1 MGVSTDRKWHLV
13 LKGGK
18 LDSKGISHVRISFT
32 CIRDCIPTVKEVI
45 VRPLNKTLPLQTIK
59 SVAMQNIDLSKQG
72 HPFKDSGLDQGFGA
86 EHQLL
91 DTKVAQLLIASG
103 AVVHVGD

>member
-32 CIRDCIPTVKEVI
+32 RVRDCIPTVTAVI
-45 VRPLNKTLPLQTIK
+45 ARSFVRHITSLNDPECCHAK
-59 SVAMQNIDLSKQG
+59 
-72 HPFKDSGLDQGFGA
+72 H
-86 EHQLL
+86 
-91 DTKVAQLLIASG
+91 
-103 AVVHVGD
+103 